1 LQDLSASLEVFEE
14 SIPSWTLRI
23 QGKMID
29 PPNAKKIP
37 GHPPKFSNF
46 IKKIIIELK
55 RDEEIYPEG
64 NTIEWEKR
72 PGDPETDGFEVKRQG
87 DSDTQVKILVYLD
100 RHPEKFKLSPA
111 LGHLLDI
118 QMDTMSNVLLAIWQ
132 YVKVNKLLDPEDP
145 RCIKCDEALTSVY
158 FLKLIK

>member
-1 LQDLSASLEVFEE
+1 MQDLSLDGLQD

-29 PPNAKKIP
+29 PPNAKKFS
-37 GHPPKFSNF
+37 GHQPKFSNF

-55 RDEEIYPEG
+55 RDEEIYPDG
-64 NTIEWEKR
+64 NTVEWEKR

-87 DSDTQVKILVYLD
+87 DSDTKVKILVYLD

-132 YVKVNKLLDPEDP
+132 YVKVNKLLDPEDS
-145 RCIKCDEALTSVY
+145 RCINCDEALALVI
-158 FLKLIK
+158 LIL

>member
-1 LQDLSASLEVFEE
+1 
-14 SIPSWTLRI
+14 
-23 QGKMID
+23 MID
-29 PPNAKKIP
+29 PPSAKKLP

-55 RDEEIYPEG
+55 RDEEIYPLG

-72 PGDPETDGFEVKRQG
+72 PGDPECDGFEIKRQG

-100 RHPEKFKLSPA
+100 RHPEKFKLAPA
-111 LGHLLDI
+111 LGNLLDL

-132 YVKVNKLLDPEDP
+132 YVKVNKLLDQEDS
-145 RCIKCDEALTSVY
+145 RCINCDEALAAVKFFCDNLRSLE
-158 FLKLIK
+158 LKN